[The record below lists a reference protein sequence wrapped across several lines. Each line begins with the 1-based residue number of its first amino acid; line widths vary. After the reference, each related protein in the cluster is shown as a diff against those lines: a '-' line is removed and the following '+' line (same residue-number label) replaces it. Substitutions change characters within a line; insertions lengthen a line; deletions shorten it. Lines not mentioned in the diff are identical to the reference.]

1 MHKTIWYKIHWF
13 FGVIFGLTLLI
24 VGFSGAVLSYE
35 KEILRFLNPNTYNI
49 PIAQDKQILKVQEIL
64 QKYQSQNPDTKINS
78 ISFSNDK
85 SSSVVLNIASKD
97 PNQKKGQNIYLNP
110 YTVEILPELTGK
122 DFFSFFLRL
131 HRWLAFE
138 GDSREIGKNIVALTT
153 IACIILT
160 IGGLIVYWP
169 RVKNHFFKSFTF
181 SFKHKKRA
189 FYQLCIVLLV
199 CG

>member
-122 DFFSFFLRL
+122 VFS
-131 HRWLAFE
+131 
-138 GDSREIGKNIVALTT
+138 
-153 IACIILT
+153 
-160 IGGLIVYWP
+160 
-169 RVKNHFFKSFTF
+169 
-181 SFKHKKRA
+181 
-189 FYQLCIVLLV
+189 
-199 CG
+199 